1 MKRKHI
7 LIFISIIVIIII
19 IILISL
25 ILIRNNNI
33 INNKNEEENYIMEY
47 IEDETYITTEEENTK
62 TMYSL
67 LTNIINSSNENYIF
81 IKEIYKCNLPKVQAY
96 AIYAKQNDSDKY
108 ILVYLDSTNYTYRI
122 ENIEQE
128 DYNNIKNNIVNNK
141 FILSDYIQND
151 GNNSYSIDIITDED
165 FAGIYYNIV
174 RNLIN
179 SNENELYNILNKE
192 YKEKRFP
199 DSSSFIKYCTSMKN
213 LLQNTYITKYNKEI
227 ENGTEIYTCV
237 DNLDNIF
244 TIKVIT
250 NVNFEVQLDDYT
262 IETEDFKTKY
272 NNSNYDVKVIT
283 NVDKVMKMINSKDY
297 QALYNLLD
305 STYKTNNFAT
315 LDSFINY
322 INTAFYSYNYYSISN
337 TSEQGSYYLVTVL
350 CKERATASADSKENK
365 IIISLGEDTSFTM
378 SFVLE

>member
-1 MKRKHI
+1 MKKKHLLI
-7 LIFISIIVIIII
+7 LMFIIII
-19 IILISL
+19 IIISIIISIIFL
-25 ILIRNNNI
+25 QNEKKVNI
-33 INNKNEEENYIMEY
+33 NSEEENALMEY
-47 IEDETYITTEEENTK
+47 KED
-62 TMYSL
+62 
-67 LTNIINSSNENYIF
+67 ENYITIEEEKSKTMF
-81 IKEIYKCNLPKVQAY
+81 EVLSQIINQSKESFSLIKEIYKCNFPRVQAY
-96 AIYAKQNDSDKY
+96 AIYAKQSNSDQY
-108 ILVYLDSTNYTYRI
+108 ILVYLDSTNRTYKV
-122 ENIEQE
+122 ENIELE
-128 DYNNIKNNIVNNK
+128 DYDNIKNNKIDNK
-141 FILSDYIQND
+141 FILSDYIQSD
-151 GNNSYSIDIITDED
+151 ENNSYSIDILTDED
-165 FAGIYYNIV
+165 FAGIYYDIV
-174 RNLIN
+174 KNLID

>member
-151 GNNSYSIDIITDED
+151 GNNSYSIDILTDED
-165 FAGIYYNIV
+165 FAGIYYDIV
-174 RNLIN
+174 KNLID